1 MDDECDD
8 GGWLSVGVFE
18 LDGIVMGA
26 MFFYV
31 FFNCFF
37 LCICKKV
44 DRMHPKLLELSTKEK
59 SLNTT
64 LDGSPTTF
72 F

>member
-37 LCICKKV
+37 CAFVKRWTVCIQ
-44 DRMHPKLLELSTKEK
+44 SY
-59 SLNTT
+59 
-64 LDGSPTTF
+64 
-72 F
+72 